1 MKRLTLL
8 LAAVLPL
15 TLAAQIITAPL
26 EGDLP
31 KGGIVY
37 YLPQTGLHVTVTQ
50 RTIVEAPG
58 QFARYAQHCLG
69 LKEVI
74 TQEST
79 RCEIVSV
86 QATAFTQPDPS
97 QRYCIQALRLA
108 FSEKAKSIP
117 PMPALKV
124 VTTPEGLLQAVNMEP
139 TAAPQTPPCHE
150 AKPCPEI
157 QAACCEKAPV
167 SAPLTQEMQLASST
181 LRMAELAA
189 KQIFSLRETRLALIQ
204 GEIENMPSD
213 GAGLALMLQ
222 QLDETEKAYT
232 ELFTG
237 TRRESCQVL
246 QYDII
251 PEKGRH
257 RQVVF
262 RFSTQKGVIDKDD
275 LSGRPVYL
283 SLSPRR
289 DVPLT
294 QVRDSFMVE
303 RPTKKTQARMEALPV
318 GLYYY
323 HPVQTAFSIV
333 DAEKKTYLEG
343 QCCFAQEGDLLFL
356 EAASDIKVE
365 LDPATGAILKR

>member
-1 MKRLTLL
+1 MKRPIIL
-8 LAAVLPL
+8 LAALLPL
-15 TLAAQIITAPL
+15 TLAAQIITEPL
-26 EGDLP
+26 QGELP

-37 YLPQTGLHVTVTQ
+37 YLPQTGLHVSVTQ
-50 RTIVEAPG
+50 RTIVETPG
-58 QFARYAQHCLG
+58 EFARYAQHCLG
-69 LKEVI
+69 IKEVI
-74 TQEST
+74 TQQST
-79 RCEIVSV
+79 RREIVGV

-97 QRYCIQALRLA
+97 QRYCIQALRPVY
-108 FSEKAKSIP
+108 SEKAKTIA
-117 PMPALKV
+117 PMPQIKV
-124 VTTPEGLLQAVNMEP
+124 ATTPEGLLRAVNMEP
-139 TAAPQTPPCHE
+139 TATWPT
-150 AKPCPEI
+150 KSCPEASSCLQT
-157 QAACCEKAPV
+157 QAAGCEKAPV
-167 SAPLTQEMQLASST
+167 GAPLTQEMQLAGST

-204 GEIENMPSD
+204 GEVENMPSD

-237 TRRESCQVL
+237 SRRESCQTIRF
-246 QYDII
+246 DIV
-251 PEKGRH
+251 PEKGLG

-262 RFSTQKGVIDKDD
+262 RFSSQKGAVGKDD

-283 SLSPRR
+283 NLGPRSEA
-289 DVPLT
+289 PLT

-303 RPTKKTQARMEALPV
+303 RPTKKTPARMEALPV

-323 HPVQTAFSIV
+323 QPVQTAFSIV
-333 DAEKKTYLEG
+333 DAEQTYFEG